1 MNLIKNPPL
10 VIPQNWSSKSSFS
23 RKQWLDWQADYKANL
38 ATELKMQISHSEL
51 KEKLYLNREILD
63 LFKFKIGLLQGQLFY
78 SHLFFLADSEGI
90 ILDIIGEE
98 SLHNGL
104 RPLVVKL
111 GSSMAME
118 SGGVNAISIALET
131 EGNIFLKG
139 DEHQL
144 VPFKEWLCLCCPIK
158 VQGKSIAFLNF
169 SRSTPFVYDSIF
181 ALVSSIV
188 SYIEFELEKNLNDH
202 NRVQALFNT
211 YGFTN
216 RECEVATLWLQNKGA
231 LYISE
236 KLGITE
242 GTVRNFVK
250 KIYMKCSANDRGG
263 FIQKFYQA

>member
-1 MNLIKNPPL
+1 MNLINNPQT
-10 VIPQNWSSKSSFS
+10 VIPKNWSSKSSFS
-23 RKQWLDWQADYKANL
+23 QKQWLDWQADYKANI
-38 ATELKMQISHSEL
+38 ATELKMQISHNEL
-51 KEKLYLNREILD
+51 KERLYLNRKIVD
-63 LFKFKIGLLQGQLFY
+63 LFKFKVGMLEGQLFY
-78 SHLFFLADSEGI
+78 SHLFFLADSEGVL
-90 ILDIIGEE
+90 LDIIGEE

-131 EGNIFLKG
+131 GENIFLKG

-158 VQGKSIAFLNF
+158 VQGKTIAFLNF

-181 ALVSSIV
+181 ALVYSIV
-188 SYIEFELEKNLNDH
+188 FYIEFELEKDLNDQ
-202 NRVQALFNT
+202 NRIQALFST
-211 YGFTN
+211 YSFTT

-250 KIYMKCSANDRGG
+250 KIYTKCSVNDRGG